1 MKKNLLSSIV
11 AVALLTGCG
20 EDKKASD
27 NKPVIIE
34 TKVQEVKVKE
44 VITPEAK
51 LVEQV
56 KTSTEKVASQIIKES
71 KAIMA
76 VGSDAVKSVTNKV
89 VAKAKEVKNEVVEK
103 VIQAKETIEKSINN
117 IVATKAEIQKET
129 AMSSVNTQGLYLKC
143 AGCHGQ
149 TAEKE
154 ALGKSQVIQDWDPSK
169 IVTALKG
176 YKADTY
182 GGAMK
187 GVMKSQVMNLNDDEI
202 NALGEYI
209 SSF

>member
-1 MKKNLLSSIV
+1 MKKILLSSIV
-11 AVALLTGCG
+11 AVALFTGCG
-20 EDKKASD
+20 EDKKAAES
-27 NKPVIIE
+27 KPVVVE
-34 TKVQEVKVKE
+34 TKVQEVKAKE

-56 KTSTEKVASQIIKES
+56 KTSTEKVASQIAKES

-76 VGSDAVKSVTNKV
+76 VGSDAVKSVTKKV
-89 VAKAKEVKNEVVEK
+89 VAKSEEVKNEVVEK
-103 VIQAKETIEKSINN
+103 ATQAKEKIEKSINT
-117 IVATKAEIQKET
+117 IVATKTEIKEET
-129 AMSSVNTQGLYLKC
+129 AASSINAKGLYLKC

-149 TAEKE
+149 TAEKA
-154 ALGKSQVIQDWDPSK
+154 ALGKSQVIKNWDSSK
-169 IVTALKG
+169 IVNSLKG
-176 YKADTY
+176 YKAGTY